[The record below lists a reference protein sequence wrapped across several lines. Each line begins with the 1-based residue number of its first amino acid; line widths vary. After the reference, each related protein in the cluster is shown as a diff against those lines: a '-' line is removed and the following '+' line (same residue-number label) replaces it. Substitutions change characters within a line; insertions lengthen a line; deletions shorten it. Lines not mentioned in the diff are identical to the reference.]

1 MKISKELK
9 VGMLALVALIA
20 LILGFKFLK
29 GKDVLNRSPKI
40 YAIFKSVGGL
50 EKSNFVKL
58 KGLTVGTVYQ
68 IEPADENV
76 NDIKVTLS
84 LTQPVNIPNNSVA
97 YISSSLLGAS
107 NIVIE
112 KGNSTKFLKS
122 GDRIPTRVEE
132 GLLTDLSSEAKP
144 LMGKVRNVAD
154 SLNLLLTNVNNTL
167 DDATK
172 RNLQHTIANLNQ
184 STAALNALLA
194 SIQGPLAGTL
204 SNLNA
209 VSENL
214 KNQNSQIEGVLHN
227 ANSFSEDLAGLK
239 LQRTVDS
246 LNLTL
251 SELRQV
257 VHKMSSPNGS
267 LGALM
272 NDRHLY
278 KKMNDVMLS
287 AEILMD
293 DIRVHPKR
301 YVNISV
307 FGKKNKSGELTA
319 PAKKDTTAK

>member
-9 VGMLALVALIA
+9 VGLLALVALIA

-76 NDIKVTLS
+76 DDIKVTLS
-84 LTQPVNIPNNSVA
+84 ITQPVNIPNNSVA

-112 KGNSTKFLKS
+112 KGNSTTYLKS

-154 SLNLLLTNVNNTL
+154 SLNLLLANVNNTL

-184 STAALNALLA
+184 STVALNALLA

-204 SNLNA
+204 NNLNA
-209 VSENL
+209 VSGNL

-227 ANSFSEDLAGLK
+227 ANSFSEDLASLK

-257 VHKMSSPNGS
+257 VHKMSSPEGS

-278 KKMNDVMLS
+278 KKINDVMLS
-287 AEILMD
+287 AEILLD